1 VSERVLARQTGEE
14 DGLAELPDH
23 GQDDGMSATNRRAPH
38 ELWITGD
45 PEADHLLT
53 TSGNALLIGMVLDQ
67 QVPMEKAFAGPY
79 VIATRMGGT
88 FDVPGIATLEVDDF
102 VAVCAEKPAVHRF
115 PASMG
120 KRVHEVARRLVDEHD
135 GDAVHL
141 WRDVRDGATLKQ
153 AIGALPG
160 FGDQKASIMVALLGK
175 RWGVRPDGWRE
186 AAGAYGNDG
195 EFRSV
200 ADVVDAES
208 LQKVRAFKKQAK
220 AAARAG

>member
-1 VSERVLARQTGEE
+1 MTAR
-14 DGLAELPDH
+14 H
-23 GQDDGMSATNRRAPH
+23 GRRAPH
-38 ELWITGD
+38 ELWITGSPD
-45 PEADHLLT
+45 ADHLLT
-53 TSGNALLIGMVLDQ
+53 TSGNALLLGMTLDQ
-67 QVPMEKAFAGPY
+67 QVPMEKAFHGPH

-88 FDVPGIATLEVDDF
+88 FDVPAIAALEVDDF

-115 PASMG
+115 PGSMG
-120 KRVHEVARRLVDEHD
+120 KRVHEVARRLVEEYD

-141 WRDVRDGATLKQ
+141 WEDVPDGDALKK
-153 AIGALPG
+153 AVAALPG

-186 AAGAYGNDG
+186 AAGAYGNEG

-200 ADVVDAES
+200 ADVVDADS

-220 AAARAG
+220 AAAKAG

>member
-1 VSERVLARQTGEE
+1 MTGN
-14 DGLAELPDH
+14 DAY
-23 GQDDGMSATNRRAPH
+23 AAPH
-38 ELWITGD
+38 ELWITGN

-53 TSGNALLIGMVLDQ
+53 TSGNALLLGMTLDQ

-79 VIATRMGGT
+79 VIASRMGGT
-88 FDVPGIATLEVDDF
+88 FDVPAIAALEVDDF

-115 PASMG
+115 PGSMG
-120 KRVHEVARRLVDEHD
+120 KRVHEVARRLVEEHD

-141 WRDVRDGATLKQ
+141 WSSVPDGAALKA
-153 AIGALPG
+153 AISALPG

-175 RWGVRPDGWRE
+175 RWGVQPHGWRE
-186 AAGAYGNDG
+186 AAGAYGNEG

-220 AAARAG
+220 AAAKAG

>member
-1 VSERVLARQTGEE
+1 
-14 DGLAELPDH
+14 
-23 GQDDGMSATNRRAPH
+23 MSADHRRAPH

-45 PEADHLLT
+45 PEADHLLS
-53 TSGNALLIGMVLDQ
+53 TSGSALLIGMTLDQ
-67 QVPMEKAFAGPY
+67 QVPMEKAFSGPY

-88 FDVPGIATLEVDDF
+88 FDVPAIAALDVDDF
-102 VAVCAEKPAVHRF
+102 VAVCSERPAVHRF
-115 PASMG
+115 PGSMG
-120 KRVHEVARRLVDEHD
+120 KRVHEVARRLVEEHD

-141 WRDVRDGATLKQ
+141 WEGVPDGAALKD

-186 AAGAYGNDG
+186 AAGAYGNEG

-220 AAARAG
+220 AADQAH

>member
-1 VSERVLARQTGEE
+1 
-14 DGLAELPDH
+14 
-23 GQDDGMSATNRRAPH
+23 MSHAHQRAPH
-38 ELWITGD
+38 ELWITGVPD
-45 PEADHLLT
+45 ADHLLS

-67 QVPMEKAFAGPY
+67 QVPMEKAFIGPH
-79 VIATRMGGT
+79 VIATRLGGT
-88 FDVPGIATLEVDDF
+88 FDVAAIAALEVDDF

-115 PASMG
+115 PGSMG
-120 KRVHEVARRLVDEHD
+120 KRVHEVARRLVEEHD
-135 GDAVHL
+135 GDAVRL
-141 WRDVRDGATLKQ
+141 WEAAPDGATLKES
-153 AIGALPG
+153 ISALPG

-186 AAGAYGNDG
+186 AAGAYGNEG

-220 AAARAG
+220 AAAKSG

>member
-1 VSERVLARQTGEE
+1 MTGN
-14 DGLAELPDH
+14 DAH
-23 GQDDGMSATNRRAPH
+23 AAPH
-38 ELWITGD
+38 ELWITGN

-53 TSGNALLIGMVLDQ
+53 TSGNALLLGMTLDQ

-79 VIATRMGGT
+79 VIASRMGGT
-88 FDVPGIATLEVDDF
+88 FDVPAIAALEVDDF

-115 PASMG
+115 PGSMG
-120 KRVHEVARRLVDEHD
+120 KRVHEVARRLVEEHD

-141 WRDVRDGATLKQ
+141 WSSVPDGAALKA
-153 AIGALPG
+153 AISALPG

-175 RWGVRPDGWRE
+175 RWGVQPHGWRE
-186 AAGAYGNDG
+186 AAGAYGNEG

-220 AAARAG
+220 AAAKAG

>member
-1 VSERVLARQTGEE
+1 
-14 DGLAELPDH
+14 
-23 GQDDGMSATNRRAPH
+23 MSATHDHAPH

-53 TSGNALLIGMVLDQ
+53 TSGNALLLGMVLDQ
-67 QVPMEKAFAGPY
+67 QVPMEKAFAGPH

-88 FDVPGIATLEVDDF
+88 FDVPAIAALEVDDF
-102 VAVCAEKPAVHRF
+102 VTVCAEKPAVHRF
-115 PASMG
+115 PGSMG
-120 KRVHEVARRLVDEHD
+120 KRVHEVARRLVEEHD

-141 WRDVRDGATLKQ
+141 WASVSDGPELKE
-153 AIGALPG
+153 AIAALPG
-160 FGDQKASIMVALLGK
+160 FADQKASIMVALLGK

-186 AAGAYGNDG
+186 AAGAYGNEG

-220 AAARAG
+220 AAAKAKAG

>member
-1 VSERVLARQTGEE
+1 
-14 DGLAELPDH
+14 
-23 GQDDGMSATNRRAPH
+23 MSVEAGRAPH

-53 TSGNALLIGMVLDQ
+53 ISGNALLLGMVLDQ

-88 FDVPGIATLEVDDF
+88 FDVTAIAALEVDDF
-102 VAVCAEKPAVHRF
+102 VTICAEKPAVHRF
-115 PASMG
+115 PGSMG
-120 KRVHEVARRLVDEHD
+120 KRVHEVARRLVEEHD
-135 GDAVHL
+135 GDAVDL
-141 WRDVRDGATLKQ
+141 WRATPDGATLKQ
-153 AIGALPG
+153 AISALPG

-175 RWGVRPDGWRE
+175 QWGVQPDGWRE
-186 AAGAYGNDG
+186 AAGAYGNEG

>member
-1 VSERVLARQTGEE
+1 MSEG
-14 DGLAELPDH
+14 DG
-23 GQDDGMSATNRRAPH
+23 RRAPQ

-45 PEADHLLT
+45 PEADHLLS
-53 TSGNALLIGMVLDQ
+53 TSGNALLVGMTLDQ
-67 QVPMEKAFAGPY
+67 QVPMEKAFSGPY

-88 FDVPGIATLEVDDF
+88 FDVPAIAALDVDDF

-115 PASMG
+115 PGSMG
-120 KRVHEVARRLVDEHD
+120 KRVHEVARRLVEEFD
-135 GDAVHL
+135 GDAVNL
-141 WRDVRDGATLKQ
+141 WSSAPDGAALKR
-153 AIGALPG
+153 AVAGLPG
-160 FGDQKASIMVALLGK
+160 FADQKASIMVALLGK

-186 AAGAYGNDG
+186 AAGPYGNEG

-220 AAARAG
+220 AAAKAG

>member
-1 VSERVLARQTGEE
+1 MGEE
-14 DGLAELPDH
+14 DGLAERPDP
-23 GQDDGMSATNRRAPH
+23 GQDDGMSATHARAPH

-53 TSGNALLIGMVLDQ
+53 TSGNALLLGMTLDQ
-67 QVPMEKAFAGPY
+67 QIPMEKAFSGPL
-79 VIATRMGGT
+79 VIATRMGGAL
-88 FDVPGIATLEVDDF
+88 DVPAIAALEVDDF

-115 PASMG
+115 PGSMG
-120 KRVHEVARRLVDEHD
+120 KRVHEVAGRLVADHD

-141 WRDVRDGATLKQ
+141 WQAAPDGATLKQ
-153 AIGALPG
+153 AISALPG

-175 RWGVRPDGWRE
+175 RWGVQPVGWRE
-186 AAGAYGNDG
+186 AAGAYGNEG

-208 LQKVRAFKKQAK
+208 LQKVRATKKQAK
-220 AAARAG
+220 AAVRKG

>member
-1 VSERVLARQTGEE
+1 
-14 DGLAELPDH
+14 
-23 GQDDGMSATNRRAPH
+23 MSAQERRRAPQ

-53 TSGNALLIGMVLDQ
+53 TSGNALLVGMVLDQ
-67 QVPMEKAFAGPY
+67 QIPMEKAFAGPQ

-88 FDVPGIATLEVDDF
+88 FDVPAIAALEVDDF
-102 VAVCAEKPAVHRF
+102 VALCAEKPAVHRF
-115 PASMG
+115 PGSMG
-120 KRVHEVARRLVDEHD
+120 KRVHEVALRLVEEHD

-141 WRDVRDGATLKQ
+141 WAAVEDGPALKRSI
-153 AIGALPG
+153 AALPG

-175 RWGVRPDGWRE
+175 RWGVRPGGWRE
-186 AAGAYGNDG
+186 AAGAYGNEG

-220 AAARAG
+220 AAAKAG

>member
-1 VSERVLARQTGEE
+1 MSEREVRQ
-14 DGLAELPDH
+14 
-23 GQDDGMSATNRRAPH
+23 APQG
-38 ELWITGD
+38 LWITGD
-45 PEADHLLT
+45 PEADHLLS
-53 TSGNALLIGMVLDQ
+53 TSGNALLVGMVLDQ

-88 FDVPGIATLEVDDF
+88 FDVGAIAALEVDDF

-115 PASMG
+115 PGSMG
-120 KRVHEVARRLVDEHD
+120 KRVHEVAQRLVEEHD
-135 GDAVHL
+135 GDALNL
-141 WRDVRDGATLKQ
+141 WSSTPDGATLKRTI
-153 AIGALPG
+153 AALPG

-175 RWGVRPDGWRE
+175 RWGVRPEGWRE
-186 AAGAYGNDG
+186 AAGAYGNDA

-220 AAARAG
+220 ADAKAG

>member
-1 VSERVLARQTGEE
+1 
-14 DGLAELPDH
+14 
-23 GQDDGMSATNRRAPH
+23 MSDNGRRAPD

-45 PEADHLLT
+45 HDADHLLT
-53 TSGNALLIGMVLDQ
+53 TSGNALLVGMVLDQ
-67 QVPMEKAFAGPY
+67 QVPMEKAFNGPY

-88 FDVPGIATLEVDDF
+88 FDVPAIAALEVDHF
-102 VAVCAEKPAVHRF
+102 VAICAEKPAVHRF
-115 PASMG
+115 PGSMG

-141 WRDVRDGATLKQ
+141 WQDVPDGATLKKS
-153 AIGALPG
+153 ISALPG

-175 RWGVRPDGWRE
+175 RWGVQPAGWRE
-186 AAGAYGNDG
+186 AAGAYGNEG

-220 AAARAG
+220 AAAKAG

>member
-1 VSERVLARQTGEE
+1 MTDEGSAASERQ
-14 DGLAELPDH
+14 
-23 GQDDGMSATNRRAPH
+23 APQ

-45 PEADHLLT
+45 PDADHLLS
-53 TSGNALLIGMVLDQ
+53 TSGSALLVGMTLDQ
-67 QVPMEKAFAGPY
+67 QVPMEKAFSGPQ

-88 FDVPGIATLEVDDF
+88 FDVGAIAALEVDDF

-115 PASMG
+115 PGSMG
-120 KRVHEVARRLVDEHD
+120 KRVHEVARRLVEDYD
-135 GDAVHL
+135 GDAVNL
-141 WRDVRDGATLKQ
+141 WRSAPDGDSLK
-153 AIGALPG
+153 AAVAALPG

-186 AAGAYGNDG
+186 AAGAYGNEG

-220 AAARAG
+220 AAARAASDDGSGAGS